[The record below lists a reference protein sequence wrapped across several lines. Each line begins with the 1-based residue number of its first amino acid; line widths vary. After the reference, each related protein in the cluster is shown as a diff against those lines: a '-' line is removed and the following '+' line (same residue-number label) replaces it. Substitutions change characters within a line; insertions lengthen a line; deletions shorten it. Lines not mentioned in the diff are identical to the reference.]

1 MEHLGIIGTGNMG
14 GAMALG
20 VKDLSEVSLYGFD
33 PSKERIK
40 SLGETCGLVPCEH
53 LKELCEKSSYIL
65 LAVKPHLVPVVL
77 KEIQEYLKPDTCLIS
92 IAAGVSINRLQKLSD
107 NICPVVRVMPNTPAL
122 VGKGV
127 FALCLDDERLSEAN
141 KIFVTDLLEHM
152 GATYVLEERLFDAF
166 TGLIGSGPAYVFH
179 IMEGLIDAGVSLGLG
194 RHESTEMVKG
204 LFTGSAKIAEKTS
217 LHITQLK
224 EMVTSPGG
232 TTIAGLNKLEKYG
245 VKHALYKGVKAA
257 HDKSRKLG

>member
-1 MEHLGIIGTGNMG
+1 
-14 GAMALG
+14 
-20 VKDLSEVSLYGFD
+20 
-33 PSKERIK
+33 
-40 SLGETCGLVPCEH
+40 
-53 LKELCEKSSYIL
+53 
-65 LAVKPHLVPVVL
+65 
-77 KEIQEYLKPDTCLIS
+77 
-92 IAAGVSINRLQKLSD
+92 
-107 NICPVVRVMPNTPAL
+107 
-122 VGKGV
+122 
-127 FALCLDDERLSEAN
+127 
-141 KIFVTDLLEHM
+141 M

-204 LFTGSAKIAEKTS
+204 LFTGSAKMAEKTS